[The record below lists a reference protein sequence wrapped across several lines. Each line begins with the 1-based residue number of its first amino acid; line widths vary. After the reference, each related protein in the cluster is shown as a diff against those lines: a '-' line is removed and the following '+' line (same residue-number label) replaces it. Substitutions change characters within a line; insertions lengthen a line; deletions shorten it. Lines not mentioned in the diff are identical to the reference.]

1 MSRRPT
7 SDTERLIRFAID
19 VGGRLSHAL
28 GERIPDDA
36 KSHLLNAQRELITA
50 LVIMYE
56 QQAGMRRRAMR
67 DGNGARGGRRKA
79 AQSRRAR
86 TTRIRV
92 D

>member
-1 MSRRPT
+1 MSRRPA
-7 SDTERLIRFAID
+7 SDTERLIHFAID

-56 QQAGMRRRAMR
+56 QQAGMRRRATR
-67 DGNGARGGRRKA
+67 DGNGSRRKA

-86 TTRIRV
+86 TTRIPV